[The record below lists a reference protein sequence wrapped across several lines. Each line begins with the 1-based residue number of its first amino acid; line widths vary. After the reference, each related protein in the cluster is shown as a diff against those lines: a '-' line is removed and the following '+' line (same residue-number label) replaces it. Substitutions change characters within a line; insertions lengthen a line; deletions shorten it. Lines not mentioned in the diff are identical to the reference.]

1 MTNGGQS
8 SRQDYFTGDTLS
20 KFSGAVVIASL
31 LTTAILMIFSTDTLQ
46 TGLAVGLTISVA
58 KWLQDLEKGRI
69 KFDPTHKKSRR
80 IAKGINIALM
90 VLVNGVLIFF
100 SASST
105 RGFFFDQLAEPGV
118 IEEQSSFVQ
127 SLAPA
132 IGTSA
137 ANTEIGMLRANT
149 AAMSDDITE
158 LKDSLDIQEL
168 DLEIVRGQ
176 LEIYSSTPV
185 EQLTDSISNLDDS
198 ISILLRQADELEVQ
212 FMQKSDSLEG
222 VISDLN
228 TLQRQPSIP
237 QEVSRVY
244 PNVEEIYEVLYEMES
259 ENRLPQEFRGL
270 IR

>member
-69 KFDPTHKKSRR
+69 KFDPTYKKSRR

-137 ANTEIGMLRANT
+137 ANTEIGLLRADT
-149 AAMSDDITE
+149 AAMSGDITGLE
-158 LKDSLDIQEL
+158 ESLAIQEL
-168 DLEIVRGQ
+168 NFETYKSIHSDSSITVLLGQ
-176 LEIYSSTPV
+176 V
-185 EQLTDSISNLDDS
+185 
-198 ISILLRQADELEVQ
+198 DELVL
-212 FMQKSDSLEG
+212 KSDSLEG

-228 TLQRQPSIP
+228 TLQRQPYIQ

-244 PNVEEIYEVLYEMES
+244 PNVEEIYEVLYEMEL